1 MDFGAHVD
9 QGGSR
14 TYQEIGRTIMKQ
26 EGPIKQDGPIS
37 QASPAVAGPDFQV
50 SACLRKTAA
59 QGRFFV
65 VSALEARFGDQGPF
79 LAASAA
85 ASAAARKAANAAAS
99 AAAVA
104 AATSETAA

>member
-14 TYQEIGRTIMKQ
+14 TYQEIRRTIMKQ

-50 SACLRKTAA
+50 SACLCKTAA
-59 QGRFFV
+59 QDRFFV
-65 VSALEARFGDQGPF
+65 VSALEARFGDQGHF
-79 LAASAA
+79 WQQVQQQAQQQ
-85 ASAAARKAANAAAS
+85 ARRQTQQQAQQQ
-99 AAAVA
+99 
-104 AATSETAA
+104 

>member
-1 MDFGAHVD
+1 
-9 QGGSR
+9 
-14 TYQEIGRTIMKQ
+14 MKQ

-50 SACLRKTAA
+50 SACLCKTAA
-59 QGRFFV
+59 QDRFFV

-79 LAASAA
+79 LAASAGASAA
-85 ASAAARKAANAAAS
+85 ASAAAGTAANAAAS